1 MSKKTIIKYD
11 FLPTQYAGKMLHDV
25 RIIRVAY
32 KEGYK
37 EHPYSLKITF
47 QKRTRV
53 GVIEFYD
60 KIYSSVKYGLSYANQ
75 CFLEKYKPLLQKLD
89 CETDTI
95 GLYRVYNAIRDAI
108 GNDTIITVTLTPFLD
123 KGGLIHTNPSNFK
136 VFPSKTFET
145 SINESEPT
153 HNKQPQT
160 DKK

>member
-1 MSKKTIIKYD
+1 MSKKSVTKYD
-11 FLPTQYAGKMLHDV
+11 FLPAQYAGKMLHDV

-60 KIYSSVKYGLSYANQ
+60 KIYRSVKFGFNYANHG
-75 CFLEKYKPLLQKLD
+75 FLEKYKPLLQKLD

-95 GLYRVYNAIRDAI
+95 GLYRVYNAIRNAI

-123 KGGLIHTNPSNFK
+123 KGGLLHTNPSNFK
-136 VFPSKTFET
+136 VIPSKTLET
-145 SINESEPT
+145 SINESEST
-153 HNKQPQT
+153 QNTQTLT
-160 DKK
+160 DKE